1 MSSLVLTLDI
11 SFGQFIVGETV
22 SSGSILSTI
31 KSLNQ
36 IEKTITIDEPEVGTF
51 EIGKPIVGLT
61 SLATGIILTKLDI
74 NPLDLLNIF
83 SSTIPKDFSFSDFIQ
98 GIASDPEINLIST
111 DLIPNL
117 SSTKSLIDRDV
128 ISDPSVVVDTV
139 INAIRKNPLNPE
151 TQGLAIPNDRHRT
164 NIANEPTD
172 KFEGEY
178 PYNKSYRSES
188 GHLIEIDD
196 TPGKE
201 RLLNQHI
208 TGTYTEM
215 KSDGNLVTKVIKD
228 NYTIVCGEDFVTI
241 EGRATVHVT
250 GDCQLRVGGFL
261 TIVSDMG
268 INVSTK
274 GDFRL
279 KARSINMESTS
290 GDISSKSANNML
302 FTTAETTH
310 LKTKKNLIESIEET
324 SITTGQQ
331 FIVESNK
338 ISQKSK
344 TDIVIESEAKTNII
358 SKGNLSLV
366 TDATLLTNS
375 KNDTNIKSGGRT
387 KVSAST
393 LEVDATLNVRSGT
406 NMRAASSGGDSFD
419 GWQGAGVN
427 HQHPV
432 IGQGAQAAAAAAK
445 EKIEPAIKPAE
456 SKGSGITF
464 VEDPDKTIE
473 AIDDDPDEAIIAI
486 KDALDKGTIRK
497 EELDE
502 RPPEDGETDSA
513 QPPSSGDRRPLL
525 NSPTIKD
532 VGTTPPDN
540 LRLSTNFT
548 LGQVSKHAIVTRHPV
563 VAQQGLTVEQIVQN
577 LQLVTQNCLEKIKTK
592 YPDMIVTSG
601 FRRAPT
607 NRKSKSQHLVGQA
620 IDMQFTNATK
630 RDYYAIAQW
639 IKENVP
645 YDQLLLEYKSTGTKL
660 PWIHISF
667 KGTGNRNQVL
677 TFWNDAVYAQ
687 GLKNLGGKG

>member
-1 MSSLVLTLDI
+1 MSLQTLTLDI
-11 SFGQFIVGETV
+11 SFGQFIVGETIT
-22 SSGSILSTI
+22 SGTVLSTVRAVN
-31 KSLNQ
+31 LT
-36 IEKTITIDEPEVGTF
+36 EKTISVDEPIVGIF
-51 EIGKPIVGLT
+51 EIGKPLLGLQ
-61 SLATGIILTKLDI
+61 SLAVGIILTKLDT

-83 SSTIPKDFSFSDFIQ
+83 GNIIPENFSFSDFIS
-98 GIASDPEINLIST
+98 GIVSDSQINLIST

-117 SSTKSLIDRDV
+117 SSTTSLIDRDV
-128 ISDPSVVVDTV
+128 VSDPSIVVDNV
-139 INAIRKNPLNPE
+139 INAIRTNPLNPE
-151 TQGLAIPNDRHRT
+151 TQGLTMPNDRHRT

-261 TIVSDMG
+261 TVVSDMG
-268 INVSTK
+268 INISTK

-290 GDISSKSANNML
+290 GDISAKSANNML
-302 FTTAETTH
+302 FTTAQTTN

-331 FIVESNK
+331 FILDSNK

-344 TDIVIESEAKTNII
+344 TDIIIESEAKTNI
-358 SKGNLSLV
+358 SAKDNLSLY
-366 TDATLLTNS
+366 TDAAMLTNS
-375 KNDTNIKSGGRT
+375 KDNTNINAGGKT
-387 KVSAST
+387 IVTAST
-393 LEVDATLNVRSGT
+393 LEVDAILNVKGT
-406 NMRAASSGGDSFD
+406 TNLRATGSDSDGDSHNLPVD
-419 GWQGAGVN
+419 GS
-427 HQHPV
+427 
-432 IGQGAQAAAAAAK
+432 GAQAAAAAAK
-445 EKIEPAIKPAE
+445 GKLETSIKPEE

-473 AIDDDPDEAIIAI
+473 ATDDDPEEAAIAI
-486 KDALDKGTIRK
+486 KDSLDKGTIRK
-497 EELDE
+497 EELD
-502 RPPEDGETDSA
+502 RQPPDGGETDSA
-513 QPPSSGDRRPLL
+513 PPPAGGDRKILL
-525 NSPTIKD
+525 DNPTIKD

-548 LGQVSKHAIVTRHPV
+548 LGQVSKHAIVTRSAV

-577 LQLVTQNCLEKIKTK
+577 LQLVAQNCLEKIKAK

-601 FRRAPT
+601 FRRAIT
-607 NRKSKSQHLVGQA
+607 NKNSKSQHLVGQA
-620 IDMQFTNATK
+620 IDMQFTSAK
-630 RDYYAIAQW
+630 KSDYYTIAQW

-645 YDQLLLEYKSTGTKL
+645 YDQLLLEYKSTGTGL

-677 TFWNDAVYAQ
+677 TFWNHAVYAQ
-687 GLKNLGGKG
+687 GLKNLGGRG